1 MRRLIRGD
9 LKRIL
14 RKISIIIIFILI
26 FLYVFVRVS
35 LEYAVYSIPFLAV
48 KEMMLSLNNVSLV
61 LGLMIYTVIYSDDFK
76 SMSYVTAIGRGI
88 SRTKIILAKLC
99 DIVILTIVFYGIIA
113 VTMSAFLKFMG
124 CEFNHTLATA
134 WCMSFVTSIYKT
146 IGYIALASM
155 ILYITNNIPISTIV
169 LIILY
174 VVVPFSGQILSFNKT
189 LRALHLER
197 FHYAGLADNAMTD
210 FMYGS
215 DTVGIIKMLAG
226 LIIYMGTVLLVTG
239 VLFDKKELEF

>member
-35 LEYAVYSIPFLAV
+35 LEYAVYRLVSHRAFYSKSFNITLAILPFF
-48 KEMMLSLNNVSLV
+48 
-61 LGLMIYTVIYSDDFK
+61 IYTVIYSDDFK